1 MGLLGQIIRLIRVP
15 IIFSFLFLYSC
26 GFEQAKDHDFPEQLV
41 AKNPGKI
48 LEKIRERGK
57 LVAITDY
64 NSTNYFIYR
73 GQPMGYHYE
82 LLRSF
87 ADDLGVKLVII
98 PENDI
103 EKAFD
108 MLENEEADL
117 IAMDLAVNAQ
127 RQTQV
132 DFTEPHAQTAQ
143 VLVQRKPNNW
153 RKMATWEEVE
163 TQLLRDPLDLGG
175 KKVYVQ
181 KNSSHKLRLE
191 NMMEEMGDSIFI
203 VEDPELEVE
212 DLIARVADGFIDFA
226 ISDERV
232 AMVNKKY
239 YPDLDIET
247 HISFSQKLAWAVK
260 KGQDSLRLTINSWS
274 EGFMKS
280 KTEKLVYN
288 KYFKN
293 EKTKYIVRSEFHTV
307 NGGKI
312 SVYDDVIRKYCQ
324 ELNWDWRLVAS
335 IIYQESNFR
344 PESLSWAGAFGL
356 MQLMPGT
363 AESYGVDSLSTPEEQ
378 IEAGVKYLGW
388 IDKQMKKKVDNE
400 RERIKFV
407 LAAYNVG
414 IAHVF
419 DAMRLADKYGKDPQ
433 VWDDNVDYYL
443 LNKSNPK
450 YYKDSVVY
458 YGYARGEEPYN
469 YVYEIMDRY
478 QHYLAMI
485 SMD

>member
-1 MGLLGQIIRLIRVP
+1 MSLA
-15 IIFSFLFLYSC
+15 
-26 GFEQAKDHDFPEQLV
+26 FEPKGDPAKTLDQ
-41 AKNPGKI
+41 
-48 LEKIRERGK
+48 IRERGK

-87 ADDLGVKLVII
+87 ADNLGVKLVII

-103 EKAFD
+103 QKAFE
-108 MLENEEADL
+108 MLQNEEADL
-117 IAMDLAVNAQ
+117 IAMDLAINTK
-127 RQTQV
+127 RQEIV
-132 DFTEPHAQTAQ
+132 DFAEPHAQSSQ
-143 VLVQRKPNNW
+143 VLVQRKPSNW
-153 RKMATWEEVE
+153 RKMATWEDVE
-163 TQLLRDPLDLGG
+163 NQMIRNPLDLAG
-175 KKVYVQ
+175 KHVYVQ

-191 NMMEEMGDSIFI
+191 NMMEEMGDSIYI
-203 VEDPELEVE
+203 VEDKDLEVE
-212 DLIARVADGFIDFA
+212 DLIARVADGFIDYA
-226 ISDERV
+226 ISDERI
-232 AMVNKKY
+232 ALVNKRY
-239 YPDLDIET
+239 YPELDIET
-247 HISFSQKLAWAVK
+247 QISFPQKLAWAVK
-260 KGQDSLRLTINSWS
+260 KGQDSLRVSINDWNQT
-274 EGFMKS
+274 FLKS
-280 KTEKLVYN
+280 KKEKLVYN

-293 EKTKYIVRSEFHTV
+293 SNTKHIVRSEFHTV

-312 SVYDDVIRKYCQ
+312 SVYDNVIRQYC
-324 ELNWDWRLVAS
+324 EGLNWDWRLVAS
-335 IIYQESNFR
+335 IIYQESRFR

-356 MQLMPGT
+356 MQLMPET
-363 AESYGVDSLSTPEEQ
+363 AQSYGIDSLSTPEEQ
-378 IEAGVKYLGW
+378 IEAGIKYLGW
-388 IDKQMKKKVDNE
+388 IDKQMIKKVDDE

-419 DAMRLADKYGKDPQ
+419 DAMRLADKYGKNPQ
-433 VWDDNVDYYL
+433 VWDDNVDYFL

-485 SMD
+485 RTE